1 MYVIDLLINKAK
13 VNGTYK
19 MLNLKQIEWLKPY
32 GGIRIED
39 NIRVLDKGIENLTR
53 NAFNESPVN

>member
-1 MYVIDLLINKAK
+1 
-13 VNGTYK
+13 

-39 NIRVLDKGIENLTR
+39 NIRVLDQGIENITR